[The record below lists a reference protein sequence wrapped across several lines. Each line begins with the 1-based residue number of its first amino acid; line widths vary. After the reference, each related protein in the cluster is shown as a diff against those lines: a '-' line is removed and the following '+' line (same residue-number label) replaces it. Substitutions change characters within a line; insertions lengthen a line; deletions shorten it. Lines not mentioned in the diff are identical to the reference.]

1 MTPFHLPSDAPLR
14 FVVVTVAWYNAW
26 KAAEL
31 GSKAFFL
38 LWDAWPS
45 SFKNALALCGCHG
58 CMAHL
63 VAGCGLASKAAVMFF
78 VRCVALFVPLRF
90 VVATAARHNLREYCV
105 IVQHLLPTLILF
117 SGGHDSCKALDKPM

>member
-78 VRCVALFVPLRF
+78 CSMRGPVCALTLCGCHGGKAQLAGILRDCTASAAHVDFVFWWP
-90 VVATAARHNLREYCV
+90 
-105 IVQHLLPTLILF
+105 
-117 SGGHDSCKALDKPM
+117 